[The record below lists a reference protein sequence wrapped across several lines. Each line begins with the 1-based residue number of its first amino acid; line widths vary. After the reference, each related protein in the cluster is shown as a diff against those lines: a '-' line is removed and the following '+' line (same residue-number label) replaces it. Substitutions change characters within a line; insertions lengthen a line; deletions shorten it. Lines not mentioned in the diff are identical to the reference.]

1 MASTP
6 DSIVGT
12 FFKPL
17 AFGMAG
23 ADFVAITQFIG
34 NAKASNEAMYEMIV
48 ALPLLVLAGAIFEIQ
63 IRSFKPRKVVT
74 LLGFTALTVGWIGS
88 FWGIGTIFAGFHK
101 GFGTA
106 FTVASWLSVLL
117 CSVAFILASKKAP
130 SA

>member
-1 MASTP
+1 MASTA
-6 DSIVGT
+6 DSIVGS

-34 NAKASNEAMYEMIV
+34 NPKASNEAMYEMII

-63 IRSFKPRKVVT
+63 MRSFAPRKVVT
-74 LLGFTALTVGWIGS
+74 LLGFVALTIGWIGS
-88 FWGIGTIFAGFHK
+88 FWGIGTIFAAFHK

-106 FTVASWLSVLL
+106 FTAASWASVLL
-117 CSVAFILASKKAP
+117 CALVFVLASKKTP